1 VPSGRFDNASL
12 TAISPPLISSPL
24 QMSSYTA
31 TFAQGHVLEVGI
43 MSPEAEWPSQ
53 TVVDHR
59 SLAIGVSWALTIE
72 GAAAFCLYAVWHLW
86 HLWR

>member
-1 VPSGRFDNASL
+1 MPSGRFDNASL

-24 QMSSYTA
+24 QMSSYAA
-31 TFAQGHVLEVGI
+31 TFAHGHVLQDGI
-43 MSPEAEWPSQ
+43 VSPEAEWPSQ

-72 GAAAFCLYAVWHLW
+72 GAAALSLYAIWHLW
-86 HLWR
+86 QLLR